1 MEMSRVKLVRMT
13 HKSIVSEFAVLR
25 GNWGKVTRRWNEMGR
40 EHKRW
45 KEDAVGWGEK
55 RVKT

>member
-1 MEMSRVKLVRMT
+1 MT
-13 HKSIVSEFAVLR
+13 HKSIVSEFVVLC
-25 GNWGKVTRRWNEMGR
+25 GNWGKVARLWNEMGR

-55 RVKT
+55 RIKT